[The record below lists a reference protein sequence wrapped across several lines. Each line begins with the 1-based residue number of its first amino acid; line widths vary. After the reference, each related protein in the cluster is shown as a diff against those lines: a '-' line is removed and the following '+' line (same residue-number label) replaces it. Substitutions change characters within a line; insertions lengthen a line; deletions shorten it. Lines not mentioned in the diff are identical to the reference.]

1 MHGTPCSTISVLT
14 KRLPRI
20 NVPTSLNFF
29 QTTLFFSGGKFIE
42 TQQLVAV
49 ELILPLAA
57 VQLRLQLRLQLSEL
71 VENADYFGLD
81 GEWGK
86 GNSIVSD
93 N

>member
-29 QTTLFFSGGKFIE
+29 QTTLFFSGGGKFIE

-57 VQLRLQLRLQLSEL
+57 VQLRLQLRLQLSET
-71 VENADYFGLD
+71 VENADYLVLNFY
-81 GEWGK
+81 WR
-86 GNSIVSD
+86 
-93 N
+93 

>member
-20 NVPTSLNFF
+20 NVPTSLSFF
-29 QTTLFFSGGKFIE
+29 QTTLFLSGGGNFVE
-42 TQQLVAV
+42 AQQLVAI

-57 VQLRLQLRLQLSEL
+57 VQLRLQLSEL

>member
-20 NVPTSLNFF
+20 NVPTSLSFF
-29 QTTLFFSGGKFIE
+29 QTTLFLSGGGNFVE
-42 TQQLVAV
+42 TQQLVAI

-57 VQLRLQLRLQLSEL
+57 VQLRLQLSEL
-71 VENADYFGLD
+71 VENANYFGLD
-81 GEWGK
+81 WEWGK

>member
-20 NVPTSLNFF
+20 NVPTSLSFF
-29 QTTLFFSGGKFIE
+29 QTTLFFSGGGKFIE

-57 VQLRLQLRLQLSEL
+57 VQLRLQLSEL

>member
-20 NVPTSLNFF
+20 NVPTSLSFF
-29 QTTLFFSGGKFIE
+29 QTTLFLSGGGNFVE
-42 TQQLVAV
+42 AQQLVAV

-57 VQLRLQLRLQLSEL
+57 VQLRLQLSEL